1 MSNPIAKV
9 SLYRLDGELRGT
21 VLRTY
26 EGAGLLPLGDHDVY
40 AAPVT
45 AANQPEP
52 VNQQTLAALNGLTE
66 DIQCLIGESA
76 GVYGL
81 HLNGDLS
88 PWGELEA
95 GGRFERL
102 THLPDAHAA
111 IAAAEEAQPVWQQAE
126 HNLTDVRCEC
136 CGYLTHQREHMG
148 CIRAANPPA
157 VAVPDGYI
165 SQARE
170 AAIDVFSGSCS
181 ATKDAIEYFAAELR
195 AKLSAAQK
203 PEGHQ

>member
-9 SLYRLDGELRGT
+9 SLYRLDGELRGI

-45 AANQPEP
+45 AANDQQNTQQPVARINTVGGYP
-52 VNQQTLAALNGLTE
+52 
-66 DIQCLIGESA
+66 DDSR
-76 GVYGL
+76 
-81 HLNGDLS
+81 H
-88 PWGELEA
+88 ELE
-95 GGRFERL
+95 L
-102 THLPDAHAA
+102 LVKHCHLSDGQLLYTAP
-111 IAAAEEAQPVWQQAE
+111 PVP
-126 HNLTDVRCEC
+126 R
-136 CGYLTHQREHMG
+136 
-148 CIRAANPPA
+148 
-157 VAVPDGYI
+157 VPDDYI

-170 AAIDVFSGSCS
+170 AAIEVFSGSCS